1 MSDELCLSVDLG
13 TGGPKIGLVTLD
25 GEIVAYELHHV
36 ATNFSGHGAATQDAD
51 QWWSLIGDATRRL
64 MARPGVTKER
74 VKAVAV
80 TGQYGSTIP
89 VDANGRPTGL
99 CRTWQDSRGRP
110 FSRRAVGG
118 HVQGYRGR
126 TLLEF
131 VRKTGGAPALTGGDP
146 VGQIL
151 YLMNREPDVVA
162 GTRWFM
168 EPVDYLTM
176 RFTGVAS
183 ATHASR
189 FTTWLI
195 DIRELGH
202 YDYDA
207 SLLALVGIDET
218 RLPPLVPIGSVVG
231 HVTSG
236 VAASLGLGED
246 TVVITGLLDLHA
258 AALGSGAT
266 GMHDTHLAL
275 STTSWIGLPVAK
287 KKTDV
292 HHAII
297 AAPGL
302 TNDSY
307 LVFNQQDTGAKAL
320 DWLRQV
326 LAGAAPTMSYDQ
338 MTELASTST
347 PGAGGVVFAPWMAG
361 QISPSM
367 DSRVRGG
374 FNNLSITSVTA
385 DLVRAVMEGVA
396 ANSAWLL
403 KYVERFAHQT
413 LSPIH
418 LLGGG
423 AQSPLWCQI
432 YADTLGR
439 AVVQVPQPMVAQLR
453 GAALMA
459 SVTLERHRLG
469 ELSTILPEGRVFEPQ
484 QSLRDLYR
492 ERRELVPD
500 HFRRDRSWA
509 AQHRPLRVSR
519 PNDL

>member
-1 MSDELCLSVDLG
+1 MNDDLCLSVDLG

-25 GEIVAYELHHV
+25 GEVIGYELHHV
-36 ATNFSGHGAATQDAD
+36 ATEFSGDGAATQDAD
-51 QWWSLIGDATRRL
+51 QWWALIGDATRRL
-64 MARPGVTKER
+64 MALPGVTKER

-80 TGQYGSTIP
+80 TGQYGSTVP
-89 VDANGRPTGL
+89 VDANGLPTGR
-99 CRTWQDSRGRP
+99 CRTWQDTRGRP
-110 FSRRAVGG
+110 FSHHAVGG

-131 VRKTGGAPALTGGDP
+131 VRKTGGAPAPTGGDP

-162 GTRWFM
+162 RTRWFM

-176 RFTGVAS
+176 RFSAQAS

-189 FTTWLI
+189 FATWLI
-195 DIRELGH
+195 DIRDLGH
-202 YDYDA
+202 YDYDP
-207 SLLALVGIDET
+207 SLLALVGIDGT

-231 HVTSG
+231 PVTPG

-266 GMHDTHLAL
+266 RLHDAHVAL
-275 STTSWIGLPVAK
+275 STTSWIGCPVAK
-287 KKTDV
+287 KKSDIT
-292 HHAII
+292 HAII

-326 LAGAAPTMSYDQ
+326 LAGAAPTLSYDE
-338 MTELASTST
+338 MTQLASTAS
-347 PGAGGVVFAPWMAG
+347 PGAGGVLFAPWMAG

-374 FNNLSITSVTA
+374 FSQLSITTTTA

-403 KYVERFAHQT
+403 QYVERFAHQR

-418 LLGGG
+418 LVGGG
-423 AQSPLWCQI
+423 AQSTLWCQI
-432 YADTLGR
+432 YADLLDR
-439 AVVQVPQPMVAQLR
+439 EVVQVAQPMVAQLR

-459 SVTLERHRLG
+459 SVTLQRHRLD
-469 ELSTILPEGRVFEPQ
+469 ELAAILPEGRLFEPTRA
-484 QSLRDLYR
+484 LGDLYA
-492 ERRELVPD
+492 ERRALVPD
-500 HFRRDRSWA
+500 LFGRDRSWA
-509 AQHRPLRVSR
+509 AKH
-519 PNDL
+519 